1 MFFRRFFTHLLC
13 WLLIFP
19 LLGGCG
25 LVQML
30 QEQPQEEAA
39 PKETSWAADPVPYDV
54 RIVVEKPLPRPDDG
68 GQRLK
73 EEAAAVRKEVAAAR
87 ADADPYARP
96 LEEEKE
102 EESPR
107 KLTPSAVDPDAAH
120 ETGAPAPR
128 KDALAEAAD
137 ELKDKMEGA
146 STLLQL
152 RKEAPDSL
160 LALERRARL
169 DKESAEQLL
178 HAQGYYEGT
187 ADFHIDTSGKKAQVV
202 LRLVPGPRY
211 VLGRAVVRYEPEPYV
226 PEAFR
231 NGTRRAQYSGLQ
243 GLLGREAREP
253 VSPPRFPRHLRLEP
267 GKPVTAEEMLEAVDR
282 VGRYL
287 RRQGY
292 PIAKTASSRYTL
304 DREQRTINADIVID
318 PGPPALMGEVRLVSA
333 SEVAEAYLRRLAYWR
348 PGDERWNSRRVG
360 NYGDRLRGLGLFN
373 SVTLKPALDEWRQ
386 QSGPGKVA
394 ALPLDLSVE
403 DAPFRSLAAE
413 ARYDTDTGFG
423 VEAEWEHRN
432 ILGNGETLRL
442 NLPVTTEKQGLVARF
457 EKPAF
462 LRSGQ
467 SLDAEASALHE
478 DTDAYERRGLAGY
491 AYLNRR
497 VNRYWRV
504 GVGVGGDGGQI
515 AEDGHGMRLYSVIG
529 PRFTVR
535 RDSRDN
541 KVSPREGTLGK
552 VLFSP
557 VAGYYDTTFTAL
569 TGEAEWMGYY
579 APFHTRRGKPD
590 DRLVLAAR
598 VAAGM
603 MAGVPL
609 HAMPASM
616 RYYAGGAGSVRGYSY
631 QSLGP
636 RNSKGDPLGGRSYQ
650 LVNLEARVKITEDM
664 GLVPFLDGGMAYRE
678 QYPTLRD
685 MHWGAGLGLRYYTP
699 VGPLRLDVATPLNPV
714 DGDPPVQFYISIGQ
728 SF

>member
-13 WLLIFP
+13 WLLIIP

-30 QEQPQEEAA
+30 QEQPQEEAT

-54 RIVVEKPLPRPDDG
+54 RIVVEKPLPRPEAG
-68 GQRLK
+68 TQRLRD
-73 EEAAAVRKEVAAAR
+73 EAAAVKKEVAAAR
-87 ADADPYARP
+87 ADADLYARP
-96 LEEEKE
+96 LDEE
-102 EESPR
+102 PA
-107 KLTPSAVDPDAAH
+107 PSAVDPDAAR
-120 ETGAPAPR
+120 ESGATVR
-128 KDALAEAAD
+128 KRDALDEAAD
-137 ELKDKMEGA
+137 TLRDKMEAA
-146 STLLQL
+146 SSLLQL

-187 ADFHIDTSGKKAQVV
+187 AEFHIDTSGKKAQVV

-282 VGRYL
+282 VSRYL

-292 PIAKTASSRYTL
+292 PIAKTADSRYTL
-304 DREQRTINADIVID
+304 DRELRTINAEIVID
-318 PGPPALMGEVRLVSA
+318 PGAPALMGEVRLVSA
-333 SEVAEAYLRRLAYWR
+333 SEVAEAYLRRLADWR
-348 PGDERWNSRRVG
+348 PEDERGNSRRVG
-360 NYGDRLRGLGLFN
+360 NYGDRLRALGLFN
-373 SVTLKPALDEWRQ
+373 NVTLKPALDEWRR

-394 ALPLDLSVE
+394 SLPLDLSVE

-515 AEDGHGMRLYSVIG
+515 AEDGHGMRLYSVID

-552 VLFSP
+552 ILVSP

-590 DRLVLAAR
+590 DRLVLATR
-598 VAAGM
+598 LAAGM

-636 RNSKGDPLGGRSYQ
+636 RNRKGDPLGGRSYQ
-650 LVNLEARVKITEDM
+650 LVNLEARVKITDDV

-678 QYPTLRD
+678 QYPTLQD
-685 MHWGAGLGLRYYTP
+685 LHWGAGLGLRYYTP

-714 DGDPPVQFYISIGQ
+714 EGDPPVQFYISIGQ

>member
-13 WLLIFP
+13 WLLIIP

-30 QEQPQEEAA
+30 QEQPQEEAT

-54 RIVVEKPLPRPDDG
+54 RIVVEKPLPRPEAG
-68 GQRLK
+68 TQRLRD
-73 EEAAAVRKEVAAAR
+73 EAAAVKKEVAAAR
-87 ADADPYARP
+87 ADADLYARP
-96 LEEEKE
+96 LDEE
-102 EESPR
+102 PAR
-107 KLTPSAVDPDAAH
+107 KPAPSAVDPDAAR
-120 ETGAPAPR
+120 ESGATVR
-128 KDALAEAAD
+128 KRDALDEAAD
-137 ELKDKMEGA
+137 TLRDKMEAA
-146 STLLQL
+146 SSLLQL

-187 ADFHIDTSGKKAQVV
+187 AEFHIDTSGKKAQVV

-282 VGRYL
+282 VSRYL

-292 PIAKTASSRYTL
+292 PIAKTADSRYTL
-304 DREQRTINADIVID
+304 DRELRTINAEIV
-318 PGPPALMGEVRLVSA
+318 VSA

-348 PGDERWNSRRVG
+348 PDDERWNSRRVG
-360 NYGDRLRGLGLFN
+360 NYGDRLRALGLFN
-373 SVTLKPALDEWRQ
+373 NVTLKPALDEWRR

-394 ALPLDLSVE
+394 SLPLDLSVE

-552 VLFSP
+552 ILVSP

-590 DRLVLAAR
+590 DRLVLATR
-598 VAAGM
+598 LAAGM

-636 RNSKGDPLGGRSYQ
+636 RNRKGDPLGGRSYQ
-650 LVNLEARVKITEDM
+650 LVNLEARVKITDDV

-678 QYPTLRD
+678 QYPTLQD
-685 MHWGAGLGLRYYTP
+685 LHWGAGLGLRYYTP

>member
-1 MFFRRFFTHLLC
+1 MFFRRLFTHILC

-30 QEQPQEEAA
+30 QEQPPQDDT
-39 PKETSWAADPVPYDV
+39 PQDTSWAADPVPYDV
-54 RIVVEKPLPRPDDG
+54 RIVVEKPLPRPEGDA
-68 GQRLK
+68 QRLRD
-73 EEAAAVRKEVAAAR
+73 EAAAVKKEVAAAR
-87 ADADPYARP
+87 SDADPYARP
-96 LEEEKE
+96 LDEEK

-107 KLTPSAVDPDAAH
+107 KPAPSAVDPDAAH
-120 ETGAPAPR
+120 ENAASTPR
-128 KDALAEAAD
+128 RDEFDAAADALKE
-137 ELKDKMEGA
+137 KMEAA

-211 VLGRAVVRYEPEPYV
+211 VLGRAIVRYEPEPFV

-292 PIAKTASSRYTL
+292 PIAKTADSRYTL
-304 DREQRTINADIVID
+304 DRESRTINAEIVID

-348 PGDERWNSRRVG
+348 PDDERWNSRRVG

-373 SVTLKPALDEWRQ
+373 SVTLKPALDEWRR

-394 ALPLDLSVE
+394 PLPLDLSVE
-403 DAPFRSLAAE
+403 DAPFRSLGAE

-432 ILGNGETLRL
+432 ILGNGESLRL

-467 SLDAEASALHE
+467 SLDAQASALHE

-504 GVGVGGDGGQI
+504 GVGAGGDGGQI
-515 AEDGHGMRLYSVIG
+515 AEDGQGMRLYSVIG

-541 KVSPREGTLGK
+541 KVSPRDGTLGK
-552 VLFSP
+552 ILVSP
-557 VAGYYDTTFTAL
+557 VAGYYDKTFTAL

-598 VAAGM
+598 LAAGM

-650 LVNLEARVKITEDM
+650 LVNLEARFKITDDV

-678 QYPTLRD
+678 QYPTLDD
-685 MHWGAGLGLRYYTP
+685 MHWGTGIGLRYYTP

>member
-73 EEAAAVRKEVAAAR
+73 AEAAAVRKEVAAAR
-87 ADADPYARP
+87 ADVDPYARP
-96 LEEEKE
+96 LEEEK

-304 DREQRTINADIVID
+304 DRELRTINADIVID

-348 PGDERWNSRRVG
+348 PDDERWNSRRVG

-552 VLFSP
+552 ILFSP

-609 HAMPASM
+609 HAMPA
-616 RYYAGGAGSVRGYSY
+616 A
-631 QSLGP
+631 
-636 RNSKGDPLGGRSYQ
+636 
-650 LVNLEARVKITEDM
+650 
-664 GLVPFLDGGMAYRE
+664 
-678 QYPTLRD
+678 
-685 MHWGAGLGLRYYTP
+685 
-699 VGPLRLDVATPLNPV
+699 
-714 DGDPPVQFYISIGQ
+714 IG
-728 SF
+728 